1 MTNKILEKAIGIK
14 DQLVSDRRALHRIP
28 EFGVSTPKTAAYVT
42 ARLNEMGIPN
52 RHCGVHRPE
61 DREIAVLSG
70 CPDAPDSMGVVG
82 LIGKS
87 GPCFMLRA
95 DMDGLP
101 IKEETGLDYSSENDC
116 GHMCGHDA
124 HAAMLL
130 GAARI
135 LKEMEAEL
143 PGQVKLMFQPGEE
156 MGYGSKTMIEDGL
169 LENPPV
175 EAAMALHVWP
185 QMDVGQFYFSPTVT
199 SGSMATFYIAIE
211 GKGGHSSE
219 PQKTIDPVMIASEL
233 SSALNLIIPREVNPD
248 IFATLTVGLIKSGTA
263 SNIIPGTAEMAISIR
278 TLDPDVYDY
287 LLKRV
292 PEVANGYITAWR
304 GKYTLKIHKTP
315 GTVCNAALSAEMSKY
330 VGEILGQENVCQAPP
345 MKGAEDFAYV
355 SKCVPSFFGFLGA
368 GGADYYPLHNSR
380 TIIDENVLPYGAAI
394 LANCA
399 VEWLNSHK

>member
-1 MTNKILEKAIGIK
+1 MTNKIFEKAIGIK

-52 RHCGVHRPE
+52 RHCGIHRPE

-70 CPDAPDSMGVVG
+70 CPDAPDSTGVVG

-135 LKEMEAEL
+135 LKDMEAKL
-143 PGQVKLMFQPGEE
+143 PGQIKLMFQPGEE

-169 LENPPV
+169 LENPP
-175 EAAMALHVWP
+175 LRRLWRC
-185 QMDVGQFYFSPTVT
+185 
-199 SGSMATFYIAIE
+199 TF
-211 GKGGHSSE
+211 G
-219 PQKTIDPVMIASEL
+219 
-233 SSALNLIIPREVNPD
+233 R
-248 IFATLTVGLIKSGTA
+248 
-263 SNIIPGTAEMAISIR
+263 R
-278 TLDPDVYDY
+278 WTLDNSIS
-287 LLKRV
+287 V
-292 PEVANGYITAWR
+292 PP
-304 GKYTLKIHKTP
+304 L
-315 GTVCNAALSAEMSKY
+315 
-330 VGEILGQENVCQAPP
+330 PP
-345 MKGAEDFAYV
+345 AQWPR
-355 SKCVPSFFGFLGA
+355 SISQ
-368 GGADYYPLHNSR
+368 
-380 TIIDENVLPYGAAI
+380 
-394 LANCA
+394 
-399 VEWLNSHK
+399 